1 LSLLFGIMR
10 DNTRFLVKVERG
22 KSSFKRSFKD
32 KETEHVPVALAEE
45 RMSGESVQRC
55 DDGPGRL
62 EVHNNLEEDLI
73 RPLDGDNDVNVL
85 SAFTDDDLLG
95 NNIALAMAMS
105 PQQYLTDANGKS
117 RTGVDILSSNQASA
131 SRDVDKVKKLDKHS
145 IIATSHLTQSTNVV
159 KVARTDILVL
169 KMIPF

>member
-1 LSLLFGIMR
+1 MR

-73 RPLDGDNDVNVL
+73 QPLDGDNDVNVL

-117 RTGVDILSSNQASA
+117 RTGVDILSSNQAS
-131 SRDVDKVKKLDKHS
+131 SRRDVDNVDKVKKLDKHS